1 MRIRAPML
9 TGSALLGVLLFSAT
23 AIAAEP
29 KKELSGKDLAYNSS
43 MGNCLACHAMPT
55 QEDAIAAGNSGPPL
69 IAMSARFP
77 NKADLRAQ
85 IYDATVRN
93 PDSFM
98 PPFGKHK
105 ALTDAEL
112 DKIVEF
118 VYGL

>member
-1 MRIRAPML
+1 MRKRAPML
-9 TGSALLGVLLFSAT
+9 AGSVLLGVLLFSAT
-23 AIAAEP
+23 AIAADP
-29 KKELSGKDLAYNSS
+29 KQETGKSLAYNSS

-55 QEDAIAAGNSGPPL
+55 VPDAEAAGNSGPPL

-85 IYDATVRN
+85 IWDATVRN
-93 PDSFM
+93 PSTYM

-105 ALTDAEL
+105 ALTEEQIDL
-112 DKIVEF
+112 IVDF